1 MSEDP
6 PTYVVNVEAAIH
18 RDGEYL
24 LVERSAAE
32 DHAAGQL
39 SLVGGKVEADGETDR
54 PLERTVKREVREE
67 VGVEITGLAYVTS
80 AAFVADDGAN
90 VTNVVFRARY
100 EDGEARARDPEEVAA
115 VHWRTPAEIDD
126 ANDVPAFT
134 REYVGLAE
142 ADRRSNR

>member
-39 SLVGGKVEADGETDR
+39 SLVGGKVEADGATDR
-54 PLERTVKREVREE
+54 PLEGTVKREVREE
-67 VGVEITGLAYVTS
+67 VGVEITDLAYVTS

-100 EDGEARARDPEEVAA
+100 EDGEARPRDPEEVAA

-142 ADRRSNR
+142 ADRRSKR